1 MVFKHDKITHTMI
14 EILLYMNSMFYEYR
28 NMSAQEC
35 RHELK
40 ELINKEIFFGSLTD
54 CAQTAKKSDII
65 MEFLVAMA
73 EAWLC
78 SIKVVKCCYLI

>member
-73 EAWLC
+73 GSMVMQHKSC
-78 SIKVVKCCYLI
+78 KVL